1 MYAYTKEMHK
11 YTKEIP
17 TTYTKEIPTTYTKEI
32 HRYTKKTYT
41 DTQKN

>member
-11 YTKEIP
+11 
-17 TTYTKEIPTTYTKEI
+17 YTKEIPTTYTKEI